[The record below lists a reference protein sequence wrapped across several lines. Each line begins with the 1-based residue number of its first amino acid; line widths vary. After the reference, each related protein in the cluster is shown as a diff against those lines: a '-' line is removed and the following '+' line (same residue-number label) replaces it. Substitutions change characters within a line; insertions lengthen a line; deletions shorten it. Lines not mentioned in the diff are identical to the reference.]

1 MPIAEWRFVVSLQCR
16 EAGRWGTRI
25 HIKKESFQAT
35 LSRPEMTARNI
46 IPLPRSR
53 HRRKKEAMDLL
64 QSVSVHPGASL
75 GQFAGNPRPAAA
87 QPLHIGG

>member
-53 HRRKKEAMDLL
+53 HRRKREAMDLP
-64 QSVSVHPGASL
+64 QSVSVHPGGENTGDNL
-75 GQFAGNPRPAAA
+75 QETHGQSPPS
-87 QPLHIGG
+87 HYT